1 MSSARQRGAALAVGL
16 MLLTVVTLLALAAAG
31 SAHVEQVLA
40 QNDGFRENA
49 ASAASAGIELAIRAI
64 VTSSEPATVPARLTG
79 TLPGTQD
86 RFDVSL
92 RLVGYETSL
101 PQESGNPLAGAV
113 FDIRST
119 GTSARHAIDR
129 QRAGLLWV
137 VDAPGDITP
146 QYCEPLMPAHCHRRG
161 ELERLS
167 WQQVSSE

>member
-86 RFDVSL
+86 RFDVSESTAGRYVL
-92 RLVGYETSL
+92 LARKAGYL
-101 PQESGNPLAGAV
+101 PDTTAGKKQA
-113 FDIRST
+113 
-119 GTSARHAIDR
+119 
-129 QRAGLLWV
+129 
-137 VDAPGDITP
+137 
-146 QYCEPLMPAHCHRRG
+146 
-161 ELERLS
+161 
-167 WQQVSSE
+167 

>member
-1 MSSARQRGAALAVGL
+1 MTAARERGAALAVGL

-49 ASAASAGIELAIRAI
+49 ASAASAGIEMAIRAI
-64 VTSSEPATVPARLTG
+64 VTSSAPTAVPTHLTG
-79 TLPGTQD
+79 ILPGSD
-86 RFDVSL
+86 DHFDVSL
-92 RLVGYETSL
+92 QLAGFENSL
-101 PQESGNPLAGAV
+101 PQAPGNPLAGAL

-129 QRAGLLWV
+129 QRAGVLWV
-137 VDAPGDITP
+137 VDAPGEITAAD
-146 QYCEPLMPAHCHRRG
+146 CRPLVSSHCRQRG

-167 WQQVSSE
+167 WQRVPGE

>member
-1 MSSARQRGAALAVGL
+1 

-49 ASAASAGIELAIRAI
+49 QSAASAGIEMAIRAI
-64 VTSSEPATVPARLTG
+64 VISSEPTAVPAHLTG
-79 TLPGTQD
+79 ALPGSGD

-101 PQESGNPLAGAV
+101 PQEPGSPLAGAI
-113 FDIRST
+113 FDIRSS
-119 GTSARHAIDR
+119 GTSARHAVDH
-129 QRAGLLWV
+129 QRAGILWV
-137 VDAPGDITP
+137 VDAPGDIIAAD
-146 QYCEPLMPAHCHRRG
+146 CEPLAPDHCHRRG

-167 WQQVSSE
+167 WQREPGQ